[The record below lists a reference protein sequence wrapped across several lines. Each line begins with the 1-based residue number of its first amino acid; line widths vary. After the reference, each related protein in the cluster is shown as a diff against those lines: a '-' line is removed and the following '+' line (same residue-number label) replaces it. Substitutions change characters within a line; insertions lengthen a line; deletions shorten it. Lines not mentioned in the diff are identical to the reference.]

1 MSRAGPALQWIEMK
15 YAEKQLAPG
24 ETILYRARYHWIF
37 YGRAIAVLLA
47 SIAFSGAA
55 IVLAGRGS
63 AHEIVGAARY
73 AALAAFALALVLFVA
88 RGIRARTDEFVVTD
102 RRILHK
108 IGVFAH
114 ETRQCPLERIQDVTV
129 DQSFW
134 GRLLGYGDLAIETAS
149 ERGQIVFPT
158 IEHPETL
165 RTAIWTHVGTGGVT
179 VPGSPDA
186 PAPAARTSTPA
197 QRLAELTDLKN
208 RGLITPEEFEAK
220 RREAVRAL

>member
-1 MSRAGPALQWIEMK
+1 MN

-24 ETILYRARYHWIF
+24 ERILYRARYHWIF
-37 YGRAIAVLLA
+37 YGRAIVLLLF
-47 SIAFSGAA
+47 SIAASAAALVFETKGAGPTPSKVA
-55 IVLAGRGS
+55 MILAG
-63 AHEIVGAARY
+63 
-73 AALAAFALALVLFVA
+73 ALLVLSLVLFA
-88 RGIRARTDEFVVTD
+88 IRAIRARTDEFVVTD

-149 ERGQIVFPT
+149 ERGQILFPT
-158 IEHPETL
+158 IEHPEAL
-165 RTAIWTHVGTGGVT
+165 RTAIWTHVGTGGVS
-179 VPGSPDA
+179 VPS
-186 PAPAARTSTPA
+186 PAADSAPRPSRPGA
-197 QRLAELTDLKN
+197 AASRLAELNDLKN

-220 RREAVRAL
+220 RREAVRDL

>member
-1 MSRAGPALQWIEMK
+1 MK

-24 ETILYRARYHWIF
+24 EKILYRAKYHWIF
-37 YGRAIAVLLA
+37 YGRAIVLLLL
-47 SIAFSGAA
+47 SIAASAAALVFEAKGAGPTSSKTA
-55 IVLAGRGS
+55 LYLAG
-63 AHEIVGAARY
+63 
-73 AALAAFALALVLFVA
+73 ALLLLSLVLFVV
-88 RGIRARTDEFVVTD
+88 RGIRARADEFVVTD

-149 ERGQIVFPT
+149 ERGQILFPT
-158 IEHPETL
+158 IEHPEAL
-165 RTAIWTHVGTGGVT
+165 RTAIWTHVGTGGV
-179 VPGSPDA
+179 SI
-186 PAPAARTSTPA
+186 PAPAAATSPGAPAATPA
-197 QRLAELTDLKN
+197 GRLAELNDLKN

-220 RREAVRAL
+220 RREAVRDL

>member
-1 MSRAGPALQWIEMK
+1 MK

-24 ETILYRARYHWIF
+24 ERILYRARYHWIF
-37 YGRAIAVLLA
+37 YGRAIVLLLF
-47 SIAFSGAA
+47 SIAASAVALVFEAKGAGPTPSKVA
-55 IVLAGRGS
+55 MWVA
-63 AHEIVGAARY
+63 
-73 AALAAFALALVLFVA
+73 AALFLLSLVVFAI

-149 ERGQIVFPT
+149 ERGQILFPT
-158 IEHPETL
+158 IEHPEAL
-165 RTAIWTHVGTGGVT
+165 RTAIWTHVGPGGVS
-179 VPGSPDA
+179 VPSPEAAASSPPARSAA
-186 PAPAARTSTPA
+186 PAD
-197 QRLAELTDLKN
+197 RLAELNDLKN

-220 RREAVRAL
+220 RREAVRDL